1 MPCFSSVMRPGCL
14 TPSSPSWL
22 QALKDH
28 GPFSCHKCGF
38 CQHVCYMFSFQDNLH
53 VAKRYYHLCTL
64 CMDDLKKT
72 FKGEAYSDDGFI
84 CFCCHW
90 VISVKFK
97 RAHFS
102 TVIWDTY
109 SPTLAPLNL
118 QLIQTKK
125 GQSNFLSPL

>member
-1 MPCFSSVMRPGCL
+1 MPQVWVLSARL
-14 TPSSPSWL
+14 L
-22 QALKDH
+22 
-28 GPFSCHKCGF
+28 
-38 CQHVCYMFSFQDNLH
+38 HVQFQDNLH

-90 VISVKFK
+90 VISMKFK